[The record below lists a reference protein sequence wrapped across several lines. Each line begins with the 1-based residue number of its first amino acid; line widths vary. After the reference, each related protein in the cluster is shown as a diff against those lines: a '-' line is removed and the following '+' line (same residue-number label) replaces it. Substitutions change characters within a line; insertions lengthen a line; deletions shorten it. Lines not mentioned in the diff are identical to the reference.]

1 MNAQKYSSVHQI
13 IYNVPKIVYF
23 DILRSMRFLPVLVN
37 LFIAVSPKNNHK
49 TQERTFYEIQPELCE
64 LLMVTAFVQKS
75 DDVSN
80 CCNCFSKKT
89 IVLSSFNTNSDIYL
103 LLLCKNYLYV
113 KRSETRTQANK
124 LAGNRSFSKML
135 LVTFCTRSSFNDIN
149 TYSMLTVNG
158 TRIHDITTVCL

>member
-1 MNAQKYSSVHQI
+1 MNAYKYSSVHQV

-37 LFIAVSPKNNHK
+37 LFIAVSPKNNRK

-80 CCNCFSKKT
+80 C
-89 IVLSSFNTNSDIYL
+89 
-103 LLLCKNYLYV
+103 
-113 KRSETRTQANK
+113 
-124 LAGNRSFSKML
+124 M
-135 LVTFCTRSSFNDIN
+135 
-149 TYSMLTVNG
+149 
-158 TRIHDITTVCL
+158 